1 MRISDWSSDVC
12 SSDLGAPTLQL
23 TENPDILT
31 MLATSPHRPRLL
43 IGFAAE
49 TDHVIDHATAK
60 RAKKDADWIVANDVS
75 GDVMGGAANTVH
87 IIRAQGVESWEE
99 LPKSQVATRL
109 ATRIAD
115 TLQETA

>member
-1 MRISDWSSDVC
+1 
-12 SSDLGAPTLQL
+12 
-23 TENPDILT
+23 

-109 ATRIAD
+109 ATRSEERRVGKECVS
-115 TLQETA
+115 TCRSRWSPYH